1 MWTRNL
7 PSRSF
12 CCRMT
17 RWTHLVPAVRAAP
30 EQIWKR
36 TSRGNLRPLLRR
48 GPDPRVEDAR
58 PSELSS
64 RDVVFETF
72 SSSSGSFSN
81 FGPLFS
87 YSCKL
92 LFSFLLPH
100 SLSSSVIYHFHFSF
114 ICLSCLR
121 IFPILFWVNPLD
133 IVSSHLSLVEN
144 VPCES
149 HFTSWSSRSR
159 SLTPY
164 FLSGLS
170 IRFLANPSDI

>member
-1 MWTRNL
+1 MWTRNS

-72 SSSSGSFSN
+72 SSSSSGSFSN
-81 FGPLFS
+81 FGPLFF

-92 LFSFLLPH
+92 LISFLLPH
-100 SLSSSVIYHFHFSF
+100 SLSSSVYLSFLFLFHLSLLLANRSHPFLSQSF
-114 ICLSCLR
+114 GH
-121 IFPILFWVNPLD
+121 

-149 HFTSWSSRSR
+149 HFTS
-159 SLTPY
+159 
-164 FLSGLS
+164 
-170 IRFLANPSDI
+170 